1 MKTDLTNPF
10 SEKYKVHCC
19 DFILISIGNQWI
31 SVYYFFRVFP
41 IDLAWQYFMYKGQ
54 AGDQQASLVTSE
66 NLLILKKSTFKVKE
80 IGEIDLMTYFS

>member
-1 MKTDLTNPF
+1 
-10 SEKYKVHCC
+10 
-19 DFILISIGNQWI
+19 
-31 SVYYFFRVFP
+31 
-41 IDLAWQYFMYKGQ
+41 MYKGQ